1 MYKKINLGNN
11 VPVLMEAAREM
22 HSVCIGF
29 WIKIGS
35 RYESPDKNGI
45 SHFLEH
51 MFFKG
56 TRNRTA
62 QDIAVEI
69 DSLGGEI
76 NAYTSTEYTV
86 FYVKVLTE
94 YMGPALDLLSDIFL
108 NSTFPEA
115 DIEKEKNIVFEEI
128 KMVEDNPSDYVH
140 ELFSRHIWGD
150 KGLGQTVLGRMETI
164 SSFTRNDLID
174 HINKYYGAENI
185 IVSCSGNFI
194 EDELVEGL
202 NRTIGSLERQGEKK
216 SELVPVF
223 TNKINI
229 VTKDL
234 AEAHICLGLKGLQYS
249 SEDRYSMHLL
259 NTILGS
265 GISSRL
271 FQNVREQK
279 GLVYSIYSYH
289 AAYFDTGL
297 WAVYAGTDKKHVSDV
312 INITVDEMKGLPHSI
327 TADELQRAKAQLKGN
342 LLLALESTSN
352 KMTNIAKQEIY
363 YGKYYSPEEI
373 IRMVESVTH
382 EKVKHLAQE
391 IAGDS
396 AFALTV
402 YGPLK
407 EEDIKGPCRLIQ

>member
-1 MYKKINLGNN
+1 MYKKIILANN
-11 VPVLMEAAREM
+11 VPLLMETAREV
-22 HSVCIGF
+22 HSVCIGI
-29 WIKIGS
+29 WVKTGS

-56 TRNRTA
+56 TEGRTA
-62 QDIAVEI
+62 KDIAVEI

-94 YMGPALDLLSDIFL
+94 YMRPALDLLSDIFL
-108 NSTFPEA
+108 KSTFPEA

-150 KGLGQTVLGRMETI
+150 KGLGQTVLGGMETI

-174 HINKYYGAENI
+174 YINKYYGTENI

-194 EDELVEGL
+194 EEQLVEGL
-202 NRTIGSLERQGEKK
+202 NRTIGSLQRQGEKK
-216 SELVPVF
+216 IELVPSF
-223 TNKINI
+223 ANQINI

-234 AEAHICLGLKGLQYS
+234 SEAHICLGLKGLPYS
-249 SEDRYSMHLL
+249 SQDRYSMHLL
-259 NTILGS
+259 NTVLGS

-271 FQNVREQK
+271 FQNVREQR

-289 AAYFDTGL
+289 VAYFDTGL
-297 WAVYAGTDKKHVSDV
+297 WAVYAGTDKKHVDEV
-312 INITVDEMKGLPHSI
+312 INISADEIRNLPRSL
-327 TADELQRAKAQLKGN
+327 TADELIRAKAQLKGN

-363 YGKYYSPEEI
+363 YGRYYSPEEI
-373 IRMVESVTH
+373 IRMVESVTIDN
-382 EKVKHLAQE
+382 VKDLAE
-391 IAGDS
+391 RLTGDNL
-396 AFALTV
+396 FALTV
-402 YGPLK
+402 YGPVNDGDLK
-407 EEDIKGPCRLIQ
+407 DPGKLL

>member
-1 MYKKINLGNN
+1 MYKKVNLANN
-11 VPVLMEAAREM
+11 IPVLMEAAREM
-22 HSVCIGF
+22 HSVCIGV
-29 WIKIGS
+29 WVKIGA

-56 TRNRTA
+56 TQSRTA
-62 QDIAVEI
+62 QDIATEI

-86 FYVKVLTE
+86 FYIKVLAE
-94 YMGPALDLLSDIFL
+94 YMGPALNLLSDIFL
-108 NSTFPEA
+108 KSTFPET

-140 ELFSRHIWGD
+140 ELFSKHIWGD
-150 KGLGQTVLGRMETI
+150 KGLGQSVLGEIETI
-164 SSFTRNDLID
+164 NSYTRNDLID
-174 HINKYYGAENI
+174 HINKYYGTENI

-194 EDELVEGL
+194 EEKLIEQL
-202 NRTIGSLERQGEKK
+202 NGTIGSLDRQGEKK
-216 SELVPVF
+216 NELIPGF
-223 TNKINI
+223 TGKTNI

-234 AEAHICLGLKGLQYS
+234 SESHICLGLKGLPYS
-249 SEDRYSMHLL
+249 SEDRYQMHLL

-271 FQNVREQK
+271 FQNVREK
-279 GLVYSIYSYH
+279 RGLVYSIYSYH
-289 AAYFDTGL
+289 AAYYDTGL
-297 WAVYAGTDKKHVSDV
+297 WAVYAGADKKHVSEV
-312 INITVDEMKGLPHSI
+312 INITVDEMRGLQDSV

-373 IRMVESVTH
+373 IRMVESVTL
-382 EKVKHLAQE
+382 EEVRHLAQK
-391 IAGDS
+391 IAGDN

-402 YGPLK
+402 YGPAKKKDLK
-407 EEDIKGPCRLIQ
+407 GSCKLI

>member
-1 MYKKINLGNN
+1 MFKKIKLGNN
-11 VPVLMEAAREM
+11 IPVLMEAAREI
-22 HSVCIGF
+22 HSVCIGV

-35 RYESPDKNGI
+35 RYESADKNGI

-56 TRNRTA
+56 TQSRTA

-86 FYVKVLTE
+86 FYVKVLAE

-108 NSTFPEA
+108 NSTFPDT

-128 KMVEDNPSDYVH
+128 KMIEDSPSDYVH
-140 ELFSRHIWGD
+140 ELFSKHIWGD
-150 KGLGQTVLGRMETI
+150 KGLGQTVLGGMETI
-164 SSFTRNDLID
+164 SSFTRNDLLD
-174 HINKYYGAENI
+174 YINKYYGAENI
-185 IVSCSGNFI
+185 IISCSGNFI
-194 EDELVEGL
+194 EGQLIEGL
-202 NRTIGSLERQGEKK
+202 NKTIGSLDRKGVKK
-216 SELVPVF
+216 HALVPVF
-223 TNKINI
+223 TNKTNI
-229 VTKDL
+229 VSKDL
-234 AEAHICLGLKGLQYS
+234 SEAHICLGLKGLPYS

-271 FQNVREQK
+271 FQNVRELR

-289 AAYFDTGL
+289 VAYVDTGL
-297 WAVYAGTDKKHVSDV
+297 WAVYAGTDKKHVDEV
-312 INITVDEMKGLPHSI
+312 INITVDEIRNLSRSV
-327 TADELQRAKAQLKGN
+327 TAEELQRAKAQVKGN

-363 YGKYYSPEEI
+363 YGKYYSSDEI
-373 IRMVESVTH
+373 IRMVESVTLD
-382 EKVKHLAQE
+382 KVKDLADMLT
-391 IAGDS
+391 GDDS
-396 AFALTV
+396 FALTV
-402 YGPLK
+402 YGPVKDKDLRDFCK
-407 EEDIKGPCRLIQ
+407 HLQ